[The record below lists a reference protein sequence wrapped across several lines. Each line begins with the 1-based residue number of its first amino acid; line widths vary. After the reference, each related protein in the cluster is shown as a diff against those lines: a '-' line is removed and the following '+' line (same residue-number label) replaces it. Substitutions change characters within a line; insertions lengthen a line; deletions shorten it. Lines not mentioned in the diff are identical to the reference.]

1 MKVRN
6 LAACL
11 CICLSLCWPGAAT
24 ASAEF
29 DRHYEVG
36 KDFLQREQYKL
47 AVAEFTEALKQT
59 KSATALVD
67 RGTAYSE
74 LKNYQAALN
83 DLTKA
88 ISIEPKNG
96 LAYTIRGV
104 VYFRSNRP
112 QLAIKDFDTALTI
125 NPNDKFA
132 VVNRA
137 GAYLISEN
145 PGQLARNTLNWLDR
159 TGWKSDFATHATV
172 LTCLAY
178 RMSHDDKQ
186 VEAISAQGLKKL
198 DRLLWP
204 YPLLKF
210 WQNKIDHEKLL
221 SVAEDS
227 TYDLAQCQAFLG
239 LDAFSKGD
247 LSTART
253 KLSFVSNHGV
263 VNSVE
268 YWLAKH
274 YLEKIDQK
282 PQAAPILPVSKGNP
296 KKEQKPVIKRK

>member
-1 MKVRN
+1 MNFRK
-6 LAACL
+6 LAIGL
-11 CICLSLCWPGAAT
+11 CICLTTLLPGAS

-47 AVAEFTEALKQT
+47 AITEFSAALKHAN
-59 KSATALVD
+59 SSTALVD

-88 ISIEPKNG
+88 ISIDSKNG
-96 LAYTIRGV
+96 LAYTVRGV

-112 QLAIKDFDTALTI
+112 QLAIKDFDAALAI
-125 NPNDKFA
+125 DPNDKYA

-137 GAYLISEN
+137 GAYLISDN
-145 PGQLARNTLNWLDR
+145 PGQLAKNTLSWLER

-172 LTCLAY
+172 LSCLAF
-178 RMSHDDKQ
+178 RLSQNDKQ
-186 VEAISAQGLKKL
+186 LEALSAQGLKKL
-198 DRLLWP
+198 DRLIWP
-204 YPLLKF
+204 YPLLKY
-210 WQNKIDHEKLL
+210 WQGKIEQEKLL
-221 SVAEDS
+221 SMAEDS

-239 LDAFSKGD
+239 LDAYGKGD
-247 LSTART
+247 FSAARN

-268 YWLAKH
+268 YWLARH
-274 YLEKIDQK
+274 YLEKMAPKSENQK
-282 PQAAPILPVSKGNP
+282 ME
-296 KKEQKPVIKRK
+296 KKPSPSRK